1 MSLLVSALDIFRGC
15 AALLGTAC
23 HIQRK
28 TEREIRGN
36 TSKQTDVLNE
46 VPYWFGPAPLGGR
59 RRGSIRGKEKEI
71 IG

>member
-1 MSLLVSALDIFRGC
+1 M
-15 AALLGTAC
+15 LGTAC

-36 TSKQTDVLNE
+36 TFKQTDILNE
-46 VPYWFGPAPLGGR
+46 VPHWFGPALLGGR
-59 RRGSIRGKEKEI
+59 RRGSKIGEEKEI